1 MENKMSIN
9 FEVNKKEAISLIKTL
24 DTVYFFDKTNILEK
38 IQKDLLN
45 FVNADTILNGQIKLE
60 DKIIVADP
68 CFLNFDI
75 YSNHIVSLDIVPG
88 MYNCYINP
96 YSLTRPKNVIVLLE
110 AEDYTED
117 GFESIMKSIA
127 VESGQGG
134 IFNYSFYKQ
143 MYSLRFGEEVFREEY
158 LKISDTTYID
168 NNYQKQIVDDKY
180 FVTSTAYGDG
190 AYQVFVKKNKDGK
203 IIGIKIDY
211 EKDMSD
217 YELCQIMNKVGLK

>member
-1 MENKMSIN
+1 MEDKININ
-9 FEVNKKEAISLIKTL
+9 FEVNKKEAMSLIKTL
-24 DTVYFFDKTNILEK
+24 DTVYFFDKTKILEK

-158 LKISDTTYID
+158 FKISNTTYID

-217 YELCQIMNKVGLK
+217 YE

>member
-45 FVNADTILNGQIKLE
+45 FVNADSILNGQIKLE

-68 CFLNFDI
+68 CYLNFDI
-75 YSNHIVSLDIVPG
+75 YSNRIVNLDIVPG
-88 MYNCYINP
+88 IYNCYINP
-96 YSLTRPKNVIVLLE
+96 YSLTRPKNIIVLLE
-110 AEDYTED
+110 NEDYTED
-117 GFESIMKSIA
+117 GFESIMRSIA

-143 MYSLRFGEEVFREEY
+143 MYALRFGEEIFREEY
-158 LKISDTTYID
+158 FKISNTTYID

-190 AYQVFVKKNKDGK
+190 VYQVFVKKNKDGK

-217 YELCQIMNKVGLK
+217 YE